1 MIIEPEPAQR
11 QESIPK
17 FRASKVIKNG
27 TSRRK
32 SRLRTKEEF
41 SINGPLSLMK

>member
-27 TSRRK
+27 TSRKK
-32 SRLRTKEEF
+32 SLLRSKEEL
-41 SINGPLSLMK
+41 SIMRPLTLMK